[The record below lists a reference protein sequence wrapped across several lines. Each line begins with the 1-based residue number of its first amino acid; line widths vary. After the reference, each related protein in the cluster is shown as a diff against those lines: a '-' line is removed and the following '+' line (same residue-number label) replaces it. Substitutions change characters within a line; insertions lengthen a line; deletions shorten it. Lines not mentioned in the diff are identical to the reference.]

1 MLLLVDLFPHAVNF
15 ELVASSLIFHFLELK
30 RSRVDVFPKR
40 ITVVRFVLDV
50 SLELENLSLPPCD
63 LVSQRCNLHLHVVV
77 SSALIIKMEPGIVT
91 LLLESVQRNAVRVV
105 PSFELVVLHE
115 FFILKV
121 SELGL
126 DRVKLVSEREVVFV
140 SLLNLENLSF

>member
-1 MLLLVDLFPHAVNF
+1 
-15 ELVASSLIFHFLELK
+15 
-30 RSRVDVFPKR
+30 
-40 ITVVRFVLDV
+40 
-50 SLELENLSLPPCD
+50 
-63 LVSQRCNLHLHVVV
+63 
-77 SSALIIKMEPGIVT
+77 MEPGIVT